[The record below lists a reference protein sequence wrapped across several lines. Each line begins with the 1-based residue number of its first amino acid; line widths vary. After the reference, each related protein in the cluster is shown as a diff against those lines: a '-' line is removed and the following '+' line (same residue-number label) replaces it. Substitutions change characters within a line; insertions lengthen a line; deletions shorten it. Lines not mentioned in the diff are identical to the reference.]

1 LSRGDLDY
9 LVIATNTQF
18 SNPTIDWVRE
28 WQAMHPRPKVKL
40 WDSGHLERLL
50 SKHPDVVLR
59 LFSEALSMQGQMQAL
74 EQRFW
79 NRLEYAPAGTLNKL
93 WDARKDVEFT
103 AMGWFAL
110 IANEFSNGDIT
121 KRSWGALLDAE
132 NTIEVLQIGLANIP
146 YFAIRCTKT
155 GSDQTAVIRSI
166 CYLILRALGMFPADA
181 LGKLVMD
188 CIFPDGE
195 ADMPDE
201 YKEIFLMPILDGL
214 LSEMQDICTEDCARM
229 TSLRNQTLT
238 RDRDEIDTY
247 WQRFDERD
255 FSDEKEERD
264 RYLLLERQDA
274 PCIMGF
280 TVNKDQGCPLFG
292 TEPTLSNV
300 ADVLKVVQ
308 QVAHNRNGMAME
320 KLKSAPAKT

>member
-1 LSRGDLDY
+1 MIDKESAKDKKSVKWVLPASIPFAQLKSRDLEECIYWLLDALGAKDLEWRTGGTGDGAPDGGRDLEAHFYTPTIDDELEPSVWWVECKGRKGTVGKSEVTEACNNALSRGDLDY

-181 LGKLVMD
+181 L
-188 CIFPDGE
+188 
-195 ADMPDE
+195 
-201 YKEIFLMPILDGL
+201 
-214 LSEMQDICTEDCARM
+214 
-229 TSLRNQTLT
+229 
-238 RDRDEIDTY
+238 DRK
-247 WQRFDERD
+247 
-255 FSDEKEERD
+255 S
-264 RYLLLERQDA
+264 
-274 PCIMGF
+274 
-280 TVNKDQGCPLFG
+280 
-292 TEPTLSNV
+292 
-300 ADVLKVVQ
+300 VV
-308 QVAHNRNGMAME
+308 
-320 KLKSAPAKT
+320 